1 MPSFPVSLEA
11 WLSPYRVTTQA
22 FDLGDGL
29 SVQNQTAGGEVIR
42 SGGAARLWRGTFA
55 LSPAYHS
62 DAIALAARLNV
73 LRGAGAYFTVRD
85 NRISG
90 SVGAT
95 LATVQANGAVN
106 ISGGPA
112 GHVLKSGDYISFS
125 YAGRVA
131 LHQIVTGGALNAS
144 GAISGVEVVPPV
156 RDGWAANTPI
166 QIGCVPCRAVMVPG
180 GFSPGQSNAVVH
192 DGIQF
197 NWIQT
202 LREYP

>member
-1 MPSFPVSLEA
+1 M
-11 WLSPYRVTTQA
+11 SPFHVTTQA
-22 FDLGDGL
+22 FDIGEGL

-42 SGGAARLWRGTFA
+42 SGGAARLWRGTVA

-85 NRISG
+85 YRIKG
-90 SVGAT
+90 SVSAT
-95 LATVQANGAVN
+95 LATVQANGTVN
-106 ISGGPA
+106 ISGGPV
-112 GHVLKSGDYISFS
+112 GHVLKTGDYISFL
-125 YAGRVA
+125 YAGRMA
-131 LHQIVTGGALNAS
+131 LHQIVTGGALNAA
-144 GAISGVEVVPPV
+144 GARNGIEVVPPV
-156 RDGWAANTPI
+156 RAGWAANTPI
-166 QIGCVPCRAVMVPG
+166 QIGSVPCRAVMVPG
-180 GFSPGQSNAVVH
+180 GFSTGQSAAIIH